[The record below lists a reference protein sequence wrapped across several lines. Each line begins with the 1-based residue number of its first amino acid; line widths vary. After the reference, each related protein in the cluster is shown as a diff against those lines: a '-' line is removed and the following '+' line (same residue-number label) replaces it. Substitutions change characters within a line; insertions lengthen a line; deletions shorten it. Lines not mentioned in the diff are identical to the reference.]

1 MEKLENEDYCQIEKE
16 FDDIFPENFYNKSTL
31 TLNNSEEIT
40 PYRELFKGERSMP
53 EQAEVYEDGLKNTIM
68 KIDYDGFEI
77 YLKGMM
83 DGQSTLVN
91 AIVRSEGLFF
101 VMVLFGKEDMR
112 NQVKMVYGDNG
123 LEMLLKEVFLRNKK
137 EQE

>member
-1 MEKLENEDYCQIEKE
+1 MEKKDIDYYDIEQE
-16 FDDIFPENFYNKSTL
+16 FDDIFPEDFYSKSVL

-40 PYRELFKGERSMP
+40 SYRELFKGEIPIP
-53 EQAEVYEDGLKNTIM
+53 EQAQVYDDGVKNRII

-101 VMVLFGKEDMR
+101 VMVMFGKEEMR
-112 NQVKMVYGDNG
+112 NQVKMVYGDGG
-123 LEMLLKEVFLRNKK
+123 LEMILKEVFLRNRK